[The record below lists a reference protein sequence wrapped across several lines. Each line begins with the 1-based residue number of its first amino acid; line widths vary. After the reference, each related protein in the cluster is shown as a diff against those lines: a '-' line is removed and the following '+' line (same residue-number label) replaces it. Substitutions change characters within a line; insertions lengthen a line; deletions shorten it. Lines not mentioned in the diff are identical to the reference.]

1 MAKKKKNQTREG
13 PAEAPTKE
21 ALFTEAGAAQGA
33 AAANQTQ
40 NQMPQDV
47 RELIRSTLT
56 VIIAQRKTYAL
67 AATLTS
73 IVRAVS
79 KSLDR
84 YLKFIPKDAV
94 RNFIKEELM
103 ASGYPVFKGLVEYGN
118 TYYRA
123 DVVMLYKDY
132 QEIIEM
138 VKAGRTSGLIRSVIV
153 ADGIDPGY
161 DEMVESG
168 YV

>member
-1 MAKKKKNQTREG
+1 MAKKKKVQNQEG
-13 PAEAPTKE
+13 PAEAPVKDNVFSE
-21 ALFTEAGAAQGA
+21 VGAAQGA

-40 NQMPQDV
+40 NQIPQDV
-47 RELIRSTLT
+47 RELIRSTLS
-56 VIIAQRKTYAL
+56 VIIAQRRTYAL

-73 IVRAVS
+73 IVRAVN
-79 KSLDR
+79 KALER
-84 YLKFIPKDAV
+84 YLKFIPRDAV
-94 RNFIKEELM
+94 RDFIKEELV
-103 ASGYPVFKGLVEYGN
+103 ASGYPVFRGLVEYGN
-118 TYYRA
+118 AYFRA

-168 YV
+168 YA